1 MTPQEARVRTLQKG
15 GDLAAIRKAVAENMP
30 KDMSAAEQGFAAAMN
45 EVLVRLRYTR
55 NVTVADLFLDVVRMH
70 ACYWALCE
78 EYQKG
83 LVQFQLQAGQVWAAT
98 WVDSLAA
105 LKDEAAKYVPNDDT
119 ARNIGRDRP
128 KIKEQIE
135 AFAAELDKLRWA
147 FLKDLQAKHPG
158 GPAIE
163 GIPADVK
170 AKEQHAAAAKNI
182 YAELCK
188 IVVDE
193 RQKYLPPLVQS
204 FQTLQGK
211 FQALNGYMAPL
222 MPTSGRAPA
231 SLDKVKEWLKTWT
244 AELDKE
250 LGDMNMR
257 ALDRNFTDVFPD
269 VALYMKSPIIDELKI
284 LAERYTVA
292 VTLGDDKK
300 EDRDTALKHV
310 ADYKDA
316 LSKAFE
322 TLRTR
327 IEGRFDVESR
337 QIYAPGEKGYEDWSK
352 GVKTPAP

>member
-1 MTPQEARVRTLQKG
+1 
-15 GDLAAIRKAVAENMP
+15 
-30 KDMSAAEQGFAAAMN
+30 
-45 EVLVRLRYTR
+45 
-55 NVTVADLFLDVVRMH
+55 
-70 ACYWALCE
+70 
-78 EYQKG
+78 
-83 LVQFQLQAGQVWAAT
+83 
-98 WVDSLAA
+98 
-105 LKDEAAKYVPNDDT
+105 
-119 ARNIGRDRP
+119 
-128 KIKEQIE
+128 
-135 AFAAELDKLRWA
+135 
-147 FLKDLQAKHPG
+147 
-158 GPAIE
+158 
-163 GIPADVK
+163 
-170 AKEQHAAAAKNI
+170 
-182 YAELCK
+182 
-188 IVVDE
+188 
-193 RQKYLPPLVQS
+193 
-204 FQTLQGK
+204 
-211 FQALNGYMAPL
+211 
-222 MPTSGRAPA
+222 
-231 SLDKVKEWLKTWT
+231 VKEWLKTWT